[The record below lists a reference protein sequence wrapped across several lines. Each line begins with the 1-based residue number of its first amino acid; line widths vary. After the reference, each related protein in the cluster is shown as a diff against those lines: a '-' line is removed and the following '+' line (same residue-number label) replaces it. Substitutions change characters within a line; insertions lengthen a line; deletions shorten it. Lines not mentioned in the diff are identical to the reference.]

1 MSNSDS
7 KNFDYKAFYE
17 WWCKQTSLVR
27 TCQRVVRGKTSKLVE
42 EKLYIRKDQK
52 ELYEKKK
59 GVKLERKERYEK
71 QSLFE

>member
-1 MSNSDS
+1 MSGGVNKLHLSG
-7 KNFDYKAFYE
+7 
-17 WWCKQTSLVR
+17 L
-27 TCQRVVRGKTSKLVE
+27 VRGKTIKLVE

-52 ELYEKKK
+52 ELYEKMK